1 MYRVKIKNI
10 VSNFILIFVI
20 ALFNLFL
27 FLFPKEILNS
37 SRNAIILW
45 ANNILP
51 ALLPF
56 LIGTNILIK
65 TEIIDLIS
73 FFFEPIMMR
82 IFKISGSGS
91 FAIISGMICGYP
103 VGAKIIKNLI
113 EENKISRAEAQI
125 LISFCNNPGPIFIL
139 GTVGINMLNN
149 KKLGYI
155 LMLAIYLAAI
165 ITGLIFSFFIKNKV
179 SISKKKNNLSRIFFY
194 GYAKNKNFGIL
205 ISESISEAIFSVL
218 QIGGFVVLFG
228 ILCKILELSN
238 IIKIIWL
245 PISKINLFKQLEY
258 KNFYG
263 LIFGLV
269 EITNG
274 AKSLLENSLHQ
285 SNLILLAALMAFGG
299 FCVHMQTIS
308 FITKTGI
315 NIGLYILA
323 KMIHAFISAMLMKII
338 FLFWNFDFETLP
350 IQTFL
355 QNKSNFYNAMI
366 LSCKNFILLLMINL
380 FLIFIYYVKKN
391 FKYQKRN
398 TK

>member
-1 MYRVKIKNI
+1 MYRGKIKNAI
-10 VSNFILIFVI
+10 SKCFLILII
-20 ALFNLFL
+20 GLFNLFL

-37 SRNAIILW
+37 SRDAIILW

-73 FFFEPIMMR
+73 FFCEPIMMR

-91 FAIISGMICGYP
+91 FAVISGMICGYP
-103 VGAKIIKNLI
+103 VGKNLI
-113 EENKISRAEAQI
+113 EENKISRTEAQI

-149 KKLGYI
+149 KKLGYV
-155 LMLAIYLAAI
+155 LMIAIYFAAI
-165 ITGLIFSFFIKNKV
+165 INGLIFSFFIKNKV
-179 SISKKKNNLSRIFFY
+179 SVGDKKNNLSRIFFY
-194 GYAKNKNFGIL
+194 GKNKNFGIL

-238 IIKIIWL
+238 IIKTIWL
-245 PISKINLFKQLEY
+245 PVSKINFFKELGY

-274 AKSLLENSLHQ
+274 AKSLLENNFCQ
-285 SNLILLAALMAFGG
+285 SNLILLTGLMSFGG

-315 NIGLYILA
+315 NVGLYIVA
-323 KMIHAFISAMLMKII
+323 KITHAFISVVLIKII
-338 FLFWNFDFETLP
+338 FLFWNFDFESAN

-355 QNKSNFYNAMI
+355 QNKSNFYSAII
-366 LSCKNFILLLMINL
+366 LSCKNFVLLMLINL
-380 FLIFIYYVKKN
+380 FLIFIYYVSKSL
-391 FKYQKRN
+391 KYRR
-398 TK
+398 

>member
-1 MYRVKIKNI
+1 MYREKIKNVI
-10 VSNFILIFVI
+10 SKCFLIFI
-20 ALFNLFL
+20 IGLFNLFL

-37 SRNAIILW
+37 SRDAIILW

-73 FFFEPIMMR
+73 FFCEPIMMR

-91 FAIISGMICGYP
+91 FAVISGMICGYP
-103 VGAKIIKNLI
+103 VGATIIKNLI

-149 KKLGYI
+149 KKLGYV
-155 LMLAIYLAAI
+155 LMIAIYFAAI
-165 ITGLIFSFFIKNKV
+165 INGLIFSFFIKNKV
-179 SISKKKNNLSRIFFY
+179 SVGDKKNNLSRIFFY
-194 GYAKNKNFGIL
+194 GKNKNFGIL

-238 IIKIIWL
+238 IIKTIWL
-245 PISKINLFKQLEY
+245 PVSKINFFKELGY

-274 AKSLLENSLHQ
+274 AKSLLENNFCQ
-285 SNLILLAALMAFGG
+285 SNLILLTGLMSFGG

-315 NIGLYILA
+315 NVGLYIVA
-323 KMIHAFISAMLMKII
+323 KITHAFISVVLIKII
-338 FLFWNFDFETLP
+338 FLFWNFDFESAN

-355 QNKSNFYNAMI
+355 QNKSNFYSAII
-366 LSCKNFILLLMINL
+366 LSCKNFVLLMLINL
-380 FLIFIYYVKKN
+380 FLIFIYYVSKSL
-391 FKYQKRN
+391 KYRR
-398 TK
+398 

>member
-1 MYRVKIKNI
+1 MYLGKIKNAI
-10 VSNFILIFVI
+10 SKCFLILII
-20 ALFNLFL
+20 GLFNLFL

-37 SRNAIILW
+37 SRDAIILW

-73 FFFEPIMMR
+73 FFCEPIMMR

-91 FAIISGMICGYP
+91 FAVISGMICGYP
-103 VGAKIIKNLI
+103 VGAKIIKNLM

-149 KKLGYI
+149 KKLGYV
-155 LMLAIYLAAI
+155 LMIAIYFAAI
-165 ITGLIFSFFIKNKV
+165 INGLIFSFFIKNKV
-179 SISKKKNNLSRIFFY
+179 SVGDKKNNLSRIFFY
-194 GYAKNKNFGIL
+194 GKNKNFGIL
-205 ISESISEAIFSVL
+205 ISQSISEAIFSVL

-238 IIKIIWL
+238 IIKTIWL
-245 PISKINLFKQLEY
+245 PVSKINFFKELGY

-263 LIFGLV
+263 LIFGLA

-274 AKSLLENSLHQ
+274 AKSLLEN
-285 SNLILLAALMAFGG
+285 
-299 FCVHMQTIS
+299 
-308 FITKTGI
+308 K
-315 NIGLYILA
+315 
-323 KMIHAFISAMLMKII
+323 
-338 FLFWNFDFETLP
+338 
-350 IQTFL
+350 
-355 QNKSNFYNAMI
+355 
-366 LSCKNFILLLMINL
+366 
-380 FLIFIYYVKKN
+380 
-391 FKYQKRN
+391 
-398 TK
+398 